1 MNEKDSTTKPMI
13 ALVILPIEQHVCL
26 LSYLFPLTHLNW
38 AAQLCTA
45 ACVQVK
51 VKDIGREADKSMMPL
66 LFASLRIQ
74 GYVRQST
81 IFAG

>member
-1 MNEKDSTTKPMI
+1 MNEKGSTTKPMI

-26 LSYLFPLTHLNW
+26 LSYLFPLTHLNG

-51 VKDIGREADKSMMPL
+51 VKDWTGGGQKHDAIV
-66 LFASLRIQ
+66 IC
-74 GYVRQST
+74 
-81 IFAG
+81 